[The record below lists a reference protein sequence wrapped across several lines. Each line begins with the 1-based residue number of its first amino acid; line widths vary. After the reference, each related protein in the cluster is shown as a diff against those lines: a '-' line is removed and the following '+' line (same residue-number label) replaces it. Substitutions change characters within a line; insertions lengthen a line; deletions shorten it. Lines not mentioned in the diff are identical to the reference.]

1 MSYSKN
7 QDQEKICQECLKV
20 GVYRPAEEHHIIF
33 RSKAAYMV
41 NVEINK
47 KQLCQEHHRGNNSPH
62 MNRKID
68 LQYKLELQKKLF
80 EIFSKPFYSEK
91 EIQALLDISEMETKV
106 IVKVLRRY
114 KEGFDRVD
122 IVVRLM
128 GGKLYAE

>member
-1 MSYSKN
+1 MKRCV
-7 QDQEKICQECLKV
+7 IC
-20 GVYRPAEEHHIIF
+20 GRPAEEYNIVF

-47 KQLCQEHHRGNNSPH
+47 KQLCEEHHRVNNSPH
-62 MNRKID
+62 MNTKID

-80 EIFSKPFYSEK
+80 EIFSKRFYSEK
-91 EIQALLDISEMETKV
+91 EIQALLDISETETKA

-114 KEGFDRVD
+114 KEGYDRLD
-122 IVVRLM
+122 IVVKCM